1 MSQEWKKSW
10 KNSEKPEKQR
20 KYRRNAPYHH
30 QKKFISVHLAPD
42 VRDRVGTRSLPIRKG
57 DKAEIMRGDW
67 EGLSGRVEEVNYQD
81 QKVELEDIERERVD
95 TSDARISLEPSNLK
109 ITKLNLDDDR
119 RLQKYDVSEEE
130 KDEIRATDETEE
142 EETVEDDGT
151 TQDEDTDSQDMDD
164 LEDIE
169 DEIEEAFE
177 ETDTDDET
185 KEGDN

>member
-30 QKKFISVHLAPD
+30 QKKFISVHLAAD
-42 VRDRVGTRSLPIRKG
+42 VRDRVGTRSLPIREG
-57 DKAEIMRGDW
+57 DQAEIMRGDW
-67 EGLSGRVEEVNYQD
+67 KGLSGRVEEVNYQD

-95 TSDARISLEPSNLK
+95 TSDARISLEPSNLT

-130 KDEIRATDETEE
+130 KDQIRAIDEAEDETDEDD
-142 EETVEDDGT
+142 ETAS
-151 TQDEDTDSQDMDD
+151 DEDTDSQDGDD
-164 LEDIE
+164 LADIE
-169 DEIEEAFE
+169 DEIEEAFD
-177 ETDTDDET
+177 ETDTEDDT